1 MKKILII
8 VGAILL
14 VGLVAAGSFWD
25 VMTLST
31 AMDVTTVNL
40 SASTQVEKSATAS
53 VADLQPGMQVTVTG
67 QRDSNGRSLERVKA
81 ELGCLGRDFRGNST
95 KAGGDIRDNESA
107 RLSDGLGKCGRRF
120 TSQCHPGIC
129 GC

>member
-67 QRDSNGRSLERVKA
+67 QRDSNGEISASRSM
-81 ELGCLGRDFRGNST
+81 
-95 KAGGDIRDNESA
+95 I
-107 RLSDGLGKCGRRF
+107 LSDDSSGATGVLPPPDPTAVGME
-120 TSQCHPGIC
+120 P
-129 GC
+129 

>member
-8 VGAILL
+8 VGAIIL

-40 SASTQVEKSATAS
+40 SASTQVEKSATDS
-53 VADLQPGMQVTVTG
+53 VTDLQHGMQMTVTG
-67 QRDSNGRSLERVKA
+67 QRDSNGEISASRSM
-81 ELGCLGRDFRGNST
+81 
-95 KAGGDIRDNESA
+95 I
-107 RLSDGLGKCGRRF
+107 LSDDSSGATGVLPPPDPTAVGME
-120 TSQCHPGIC
+120 P
-129 GC
+129 